1 MGRVISG
8 EPVARFSGPPADR
21 MAGRS
26 QARAAR
32 AQGNYAPGSAGATAA
47 AKAKAKAATTASVEA
62 RANSFLARED
72 LLDRA
77 VASGVINSGM
87 RAHYAQAYDADPG
100 GCRQFLAKLGLR
112 DDAVV
117 VAAEDDGLSLL
128 TDAERENVANARAG
142 RRPTFVHGG

>member
-1 MGRVISG
+1 
-8 EPVARFSGPPADR
+8 